1 MNRKRWQ
8 RAYGDAPRDFH
19 RRLADTLAG
28 LEEHKSQPPAQP
40 PKGRVR
46 RGLVLLAAVL
56 TLLAGG
62 ALAANHLEIFHILT
76 YSSAPILPLEGA
88 EDMAVTG
95 LGAVENHLVRV
106 SVEEAVFDGQMVLL
120 RLQFVPQD
128 SEHYALFDDFLQ
140 DTIEEDYI
148 LERVRTNSGVVKL
161 RVLGRKDG
169 KQILG
174 YNVTVEPVGQR
185 WAQDGGIS
193 IIVQER
199 EDGSIDY
206 WIQGYASIPPEAQAL
221 DLEIVP
227 WVSLN
232 GTWIQLDPMVI
243 QVPRAGEIKHAKLT
257 PISQP
262 LERFSIIAAGIDYTP
277 VAGILTV
284 AYDYQPLPTGEELG
298 ISLRLYDENGNEV
311 NTGSGGIR
319 RMDGIEYWQLEV
331 QSLDPLPDSLWI
343 EAQVIG
349 GPPLGRIQCQVT
361 PVDEPVLTAPEPQS
375 YGFG

>member
-8 RAYGDAPRDFH
+8 RAYGDAPQDFH

-76 YSSAPILPLEGA
+76 NSSAPILPLEGA

-120 RLQFVPQD
+120 RLRFTPQD
-128 SEHYALFDDFLQ
+128 SEHYALLDEFLQ
-140 DTIEEDYI
+140 DTIGDDYI
-148 LERVRTNSGVVKL
+148 LERVQVDSDAMML

-174 YNVTVEPVGQR
+174 YSV
-185 WAQDGGIS
+185 S
-193 IIVQER
+193 
-199 EDGSIDY
+199 
-206 WIQGYASIPPEAQAL
+206 PPEAQAL
-221 DLEIVP
+221 DLEIIP
-227 WVSLN
+227 RVSLN
-232 GTWIQLDPMVI
+232 GTWIELDPMVI

-257 PISQP
+257 PIGQP

-277 VAGILTV
+277 VAGKLTV
-284 AYDYQPLPTGEELG
+284 AYDYQPLPTGEEMG

-311 NTGSGGIR
+311 NTGSGGSERI
-319 RMDGIEYWQLEV
+319 DGIEYCQLEI
-331 QSLDPLPDSLWI
+331 QSLDPLPASLWI
-343 EAQVIG
+343 EAKVIG

>member
-8 RAYGDAPRDFH
+8 RAYGDAPQDFH

-28 LEEHKSQPPAQP
+28 LEEHKSQP

-76 YSSAPILPLEGA
+76 NSSAPILPLEGA

-120 RLQFVPQD
+120 RLRFTPQD
-128 SEHYALFDDFLQ
+128 SEHYALLDEFLQ
-140 DTIEEDYI
+140 DTIGDDYI
-148 LERVRTNSGVVKL
+148 LERVQVDSDAMML

-174 YNVTVEPVGQR
+174 YSVTAEPVGQR
-185 WAQDGGIS
+185 WALGCE
-193 IIVQER
+193 VEAQEQ

-206 WIQGYASIPPEAQAL
+206 WIQGYAAIPPEAQAL
-221 DLEIVP
+221 DLEIIP
-227 WVSLN
+227 RVSLN
-232 GTWIQLDPMVI
+232 GTWIELDPMVI

-257 PISQP
+257 PIGQP

-277 VAGILTV
+277 VAGKLTV

>member
-8 RAYGDAPRDFH
+8 RAYGDAPQDFH

-120 RLQFVPQD
+120 RLRFTPQD
-128 SEHYALFDDFLQ
+128 SEHYALLDEFLQ
-140 DTIEEDYI
+140 DTIGDDYI
-148 LERVRTNSGVVKL
+148 LERVQVDSDAMML

-174 YNVTVEPVGQR
+174 YSVIAEPVGQR
-185 WAQDGGIS
+185 WALGCE
-193 IIVQER
+193 VEAQEQ

-206 WIQGYASIPPEAQAL
+206 WIQGYAAIPPEAQAL
-221 DLEIVP
+221 DLEIIP
-227 WVSLN
+227 RVSLN
-232 GTWIQLDPMVI
+232 GTWIELDPMVI

-257 PISQP
+257 PIGQP

-277 VAGILTV
+277 VAGKLTV
-284 AYDYQPLPTGEELG
+284 AYDYQPLPTGEEMG

-311 NTGSGGIR
+311 NTGSGGSERI
-319 RMDGIEYWQLEV
+319 DGIEYWQLEI
-331 QSLDPLPDSLWI
+331 QSLDPLPASLWI
-343 EAQVIG
+343 EAKVIG